1 MIKKRILF
9 FGATGS
15 LGNNFIDRH
24 IEDNTI
30 FNFSR
35 DECKHW
41 KLEQRLKSNNNS
53 NLKNIIGDIRD
64 KKRVKE
70 SIKLV
75 DPDIIII
82 ASALKH
88 IERCEYATYE
98 CINTNIIGTQ
108 NILDSID
115 ELYNLKCESVVFIST
130 DKACSPVN
138 LYGMA
143 KGISEKLIL
152 EKAKKAKYIKYNI
165 VRYGNV
171 LNSRG
176 SIIPFLHNM
185 GKDDKAI
192 EFTLTDERMTR
203 FIMTLDE
210 SCELIEYTIK
220 FGKNGEVIIP
230 TIKSMRVKDL
240 FEIFSDIYKKPIRIV
255 GLRPGEKLYE
265 SLING
270 TQYLSTYQNDNYY
283 HIQPPYKK
291 ELLNQEQRDINS
303 NFNLLTKETLKK
315 LLIEKKLID
324 ALGEDKNNKKN
335 PTADN
340 ELCDNRSYPVEST
353 KSKNNETGFA
363 YELG

>member
-1 MIKKRILF
+1 MKNKNILF
-9 FGATGS
+9 FGGTGS

-24 IEDNTI
+24 IEHNKI

-41 KLEQRLKSNNNS
+41 KLEQRLKSNKNNN
-53 NLKNIIGDIRD
+53 NLTNIIGDIRD

-70 SIKLV
+70 IIKSV
-75 DPDIIII
+75 DPNIIII

-98 CINTNIIGTQ
+98 CINTNINGTQ

-115 ELYNLKCESVVFIST
+115 EFYNLSCENVIFIST

-138 LYGMA
+138 LYGMT
-143 KGISEKLIL
+143 KSISEKLIL
-152 EKAKKAKYIKYNI
+152 EKAQQSKNIKYNI

-176 SIIPFLHNM
+176 SIIPFLHNL
-185 GKDDKAI
+185 GKDNTALN
-192 EFTLTDERMTR
+192 FTLTDERMTR

-210 SCELIEYTIK
+210 SCELIEYSIE

-230 TIKSMRVKDL
+230 SIKSMKVKDL
-240 FEIFSDIYKKPIRIV
+240 FEIFSEIYKKPIKIV

-270 TQYLSTYQNDNYY
+270 TQYLSTYENNNYY
-283 HIQPPYKK
+283 HIQAPYKK
-291 ELLNQEQRDINS
+291 NLLNNEQKNINS
-303 NFNLLTKETLKK
+303 NFNLLTK
-315 LLIEKKLID
+315 
-324 ALGEDKNNKKN
+324 
-335 PTADN
+335 N
-340 ELCDNRSYPVEST
+340 EL
-353 KSKNNETGFA
+353 KNLLLEKQLL
-363 YELG
+363 YY